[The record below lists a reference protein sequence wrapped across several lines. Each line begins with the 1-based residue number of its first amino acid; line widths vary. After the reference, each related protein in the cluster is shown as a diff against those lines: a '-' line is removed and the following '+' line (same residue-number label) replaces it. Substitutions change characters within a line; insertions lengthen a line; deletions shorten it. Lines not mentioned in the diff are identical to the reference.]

1 MNKIKITA
9 NAKVNFTLDITGVK
23 NGYHE
28 IESLVASV
36 DLSDAVTLFKRNDG
50 LITVKMKG
58 LGRNIPE
65 KSNNALIAGELFVKT
80 FGTLGADIVIDK
92 RIPLGGG
99 LGGSS
104 ADAVAVLKG
113 LAALYGISADLTP
126 LANKL
131 GSDTAYMLNGGF
143 AVISGRGEKI
153 TPLSVNAK
161 FYLLILSASE
171 QILAKSAYGEY
182 DKQGLLYEKTTKPA
196 VTYLTN
202 GENDK
207 FLNCLGNHLT
217 GAAKW
222 LLPET
227 GENLKTLLKF
237 SAANMTGSGS
247 AVYAAFVCRRERDK
261 AYRKLKKTFAG
272 KLLKAETI

>member
-1 MNKIKITA
+1 M
-9 NAKVNFTLDITGVK
+9 NFTLDITGVK

-92 RIPLGGG
+92 SIPLGGG

>member
-9 NAKVNFTLDITGVK
+9 NAKVNFTLDITGEK

-50 LITVKMKG
+50 LVTVKMKG

-143 AVISGRGEKI
+143 AVISGRGERI
-153 TPLSVNAK
+153 TPQKADAK
-161 FYLLILSASE
+161 IYLIILSASE

-182 DKQGLLYEKTTKPA
+182 DKQGLLYEKTTKLA
-196 VTYLTN
+196 VKYLIS

-207 FLNCLGNHLT
+207 FLNCLGNHLI

-227 GENLKTLLKF
+227 GENLKTL
-237 SAANMTGSGS
+237 SGYAAANMTGSGS
-247 AVYAAFVCRRERDK
+247 AVYAAFFSRRARNK
-261 AYRKLKKTFAG
+261 VYRKLKKAFAG
-272 KLLKAETI
+272 KIIKAETV

>member
-1 MNKIKITA
+1 MKKIKITA
-9 NAKVNFTLDITGVK
+9 NAKVNLTLDITGEK

-36 DLSDAVTLFKRNDG
+36 DLSDAVTLVKRKDE

-58 LGRNIPE
+58 LGQNIPE
-65 KSNNALIAGELFVKT
+65 KSNNAFIAGELFVKT
-80 FGTLGADIVIDK
+80 FGTLGADITIEK

-131 GSDTAYMLNGGF
+131 GSDTAYMLNGGY
-143 AVISGRGEKI
+143 AVMSGRGEKI
-153 TPLSVNAK
+153 TYLSSSAK
-161 FYLLILSASE
+161 IYFIVLTASE
-171 QILAKSAYGEY
+171 QILSKSAYGEY

-196 VTYLTN
+196 VKYLTN
-202 GENDK
+202 GETDK
-207 FLNCLGNHLT
+207 VLLNLGNHLI

-247 AVYAAFVCRRERDK
+247 AVYAAFLRRRERNK
-261 AYRKLKKTFAG
+261 AYRKLKKEFIG
-272 KLLKAETI
+272 KIIKTETI

>member
-1 MNKIKITA
+1 M
-9 NAKVNFTLDITGVK
+9 NFTLDITGVK

-36 DLSDAVTLFKRNDG
+36 DLSDAVTLYKRNDG

-58 LGRNIPE
+58 LGRNIPA

-80 FGTLGADIVIDK
+80 FGTHGADIIIDK

-113 LAALYGISADLTP
+113 LAALYGITADLTP

-143 AVISGRGEKI
+143 AVISGWGEKVK
-153 TPLSVNAK
+153 PLSVNGK

-196 VTYLTN
+196 VKYLTD
-202 GENDK
+202 GESDK
-207 FLNCLGNHLT
+207 FLNCLGNHLS

-227 GENLKTLLKF
+227 GENLKTLLNF

-247 AVYAAFVCRRERDK
+247 AVYAAFLSRRERNK
-261 AYRKLKKTFAG
+261 AYRKLKKAFAG
-272 KLLKAETI
+272 KIIKAETI

>member
-92 RIPLGGG
+92 SIPLGGG

-196 VTYLTN
+196 VKYLTN
-202 GENDK
+202 GETDK
-207 FLNCLGNHLT
+207 VLLNLGNHLI

>member
-126 LANKL
+126 LANEL

-153 TPLSVNAK
+153 APLSVNAK

-196 VTYLTN
+196 VKYLTN

-261 AYRKLKKTFAG
+261 AYRKLKKTFAD